1 MTKGVGETQTPE
13 GVSEPL
19 TPSPG
24 DMHAQTPAERWVG
37 RQLGELVSLATMART
52 AIEAGASTVALE
64 AVRQVEAV
72 AALDAP
78 AYRARWAEKHGP
90 AED

>member
-1 MTKGVGETQTPE
+1 MTTAPTSTAPETT
-13 GVSEPL
+13 
-19 TPSPG
+19 
-24 DMHAQTPAERWVG
+24 AERWVG
-37 RQLGELVSLATMART
+37 RQLGELVSLASMART
-52 AIEAGASTVALE
+52 ALEAGASTVALE

-72 AALDAP
+72 AVLDGP